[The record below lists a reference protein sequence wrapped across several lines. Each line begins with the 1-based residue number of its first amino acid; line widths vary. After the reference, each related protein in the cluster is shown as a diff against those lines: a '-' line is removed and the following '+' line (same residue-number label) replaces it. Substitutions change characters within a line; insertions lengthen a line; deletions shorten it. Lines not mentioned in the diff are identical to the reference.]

1 MKKSALELALAAV
14 TGVAALSLAALGDGL
29 PEARRWFEGKTGEM
43 MEKAR
48 RVRTDGRPAYAPQT
62 SNHYKASWLGDFEFM
77 LEADVVPREDVL
89 DAALAFFDGL
99 SSEGDGVNCITYD
112 GRPIYQPGYGT
123 FGTNAICDGVPY
135 TIDVMYLAWRKTR
148 ERALVE
154 SKVLNRLVKATARI
168 PHDPE
173 GNTDLVWIDPAH
185 PWDRSAFGFHDTVR
199 KQGDCFF
206 ESVLEWEAFGR
217 LAEMLAA
224 GGRGAEAEAFRA
236 RRAKLAADINR
247 TFWDESASLYRA
259 ATVQCREHD
268 VWGSAFAVWA
278 GLASAERADAVAR
291 RFRDDFDG
299 LVRNGQVRHCLPGV
313 YWEKACQRDRYQNG
327 GFWGTPVGWFAYALE
342 RVAPELVD
350 RMYAELVADYGKRGV
365 SEWTFGDKVAIPE
378 GFLGSAVWPLA
389 GLKRI
394 CAARASKANPALHGD
409 GVTDDTD
416 AIQTMLDARTSCV
429 YLPPPRN
436 FYLISR
442 ALELESG
449 QTLRLDPGTRVKLA
463 PKSDC
468 HMLVNRNWRT
478 GDRDI
483 AVIGG
488 VWDLDNASQSPNPHQ
503 GRHCKPPRKIALP
516 KAFQRDFFRGEIFC
530 FDKVEDLTV
539 RDVMFRNPT
548 TYSLQMTRTSYF
560 VIDGVTFDFDSWNPI
575 PLNMDGVHCD
585 GGCHHGKISNLR
597 GTCFDDLVALNAND
611 GICAAYEGEIAD
623 IDIDGIYADYC
634 HSAVRL
640 LSAGA
645 DLKRVTIRNV
655 HGNFYTYAVGLTHY
669 FPEKPR
675 GWFDDIVISDVFA
688 AKAFAPE
695 GIGANSRTNYPP
707 IWVEGPVDVG
717 SLSVRNLSR
726 DERNIPVAS
735 IRVDKVATVK
745 HLIVRDCKM
754 INRLDKP
761 IPFFDVR
768 GRVDRT
774 TAEDNDF
781 HGLWTNLPGE
791 PGTR

>member
-1 MKKSALELALAAV
+1 MKSTMVIGSILVAAGLAAH
-14 TGVAALSLAALGDGL
+14 GGGLS
-29 PEARRWFEGKTGEM
+29 EARRWFEGKTGEM
-43 MEKAR
+43 MLQAR
-48 RVRTDGRPAYAPQT
+48 RVGADGRPAYAPQT
-62 SNHYKASWLGDFEFM
+62 SDRCGASRLADFEFM
-77 LEADVVPREDVL
+77 LEADVVPHEDVL
-89 DAALAFFDGL
+89 DAALAFFDGM
-99 SSEGDGVNCITYD
+99 SPEGNVVNCIT
-112 GRPIYQPGYGT
+112 
-123 FGTNAICDGVPY
+123 CDGAQY
-135 TIDVMYLAWRKTR
+135 MIDVMYLAWRKTR

-154 SKVLNRLVKATARI
+154 SRVLDRLVKAAARI
-168 PHDPE
+168 PHDPK
-173 GNTDLVWIDPAH
+173 GGTDLVWIDPAQQR
-185 PWDRSAFGFHDTVR
+185 DRSESGFHGTVR
-199 KQGDCFF
+199 RQGDCFF

-224 GGRGAEAEAFRA
+224 GGHGAEADAFRA
-236 RRAKLAADINR
+236 RRAKLAADIDGA
-247 TFWDESASLYRA
+247 FWDASASLYRA
-259 ATVQCREHD
+259 ASVQCREHD
-268 VWGSAFAVWA
+268 VRGSAFAVWA
-278 GLASAERADAVAR
+278 GLAPAARADAVAR

-299 LVRNGQVRHCLPGV
+299 LAR
-313 YWEKACQRDRYQNG
+313 NG
-327 GFWGTPVGWFAYALE
+327 GFRDVPVGWFAFALE

-350 RMYAELVADYGKRGV
+350 RMYAGLMAEGV
-365 SEWTFGDKVAIPE
+365 
-378 GFLGSAVWPLA
+378 LGSAVWPLA

-394 CAARASKANPALHGD
+394 CAARAAKAKPVLRGD

-429 YLPPPRN
+429 YLPPPEN

-503 GRHCKPPRKIALP
+503 SRYCKPPRKIVLP
-516 KAFQRDFFRGEIFC
+516 KAFQRDFYRGEIFC
-530 FDKVEDLTV
+530 FDKVEGLTV
-539 RDVMFRNPT
+539 RDVTFRNPA

-611 GICAAYEGEIAD
+611 GICAAYEGPITD

-675 GWFDDIVISDVFA
+675 GRFDDIVIADVFA
-688 AKAFAPE
+688 SKVFAPE
-695 GIGANSRTNYPP
+695 GIGVHSRTNYPVV
-707 IWVEGPVDVG
+707 WVEGPVDVG
-717 SLSVRNLSR
+717 SLAIRNLSR
-726 DERNIPVAS
+726 DERNVPVAS
-735 IRVDKVATVK
+735 IRVDKVSAVEMLT
-745 HLIVRDCKM
+745 VRDCTM
-754 INRLDKP
+754 ANRLDAP
-761 IPFFDVR
+761 ISFFDLR
-768 GRVDRT
+768 GRVDAVTSENNR
-774 TAEDNDF
+774 F
-781 HGLWTNLPGE
+781 IGLWTGKE
-791 PGTR
+791 AK